1 MHCKTKVGKSDN
13 RQKPKSENPYMGFRM
28 MGKSDGISNTDA
40 LNNKDL
46 YKEKNNI

>member
-1 MHCKTKVGKSDN
+1 
-13 RQKPKSENPYMGFRM
+13 MGFRM
-28 MGKSDGISNTDA
+28 MGKSDCISNNDA

>member
-1 MHCKTKVGKSDN
+1 
-13 RQKPKSENPYMGFRM
+13 MGFRM
-28 MGKSDGISNTDA
+28 MGKSDGISNTDS